1 MHRPLSRRKILDGR
15 AVARYVRRPLP
26 LRAFDARRAAL
37 LSDKAL
43 ALRKGRHDV
52 KTYLPENETPP
63 PSQIGATLE
72 ALAATIAARRD
83 AGDESYTHRLLA
95 GSPDDVLKKVME
107 ESGEVALAAKDVESW
122 ATSSLA
128 ATLAVGGG
136 ATWTRR
142 TFRWS
147 CRPSTHP
154 AVDHLRY
161 EAADVVYHLLVVL
174 ERYGIDLDEF
184 AAELND
190 PDDRGRASSRWR
202 PAVRRTRAAGQVVR
216 RFALRREPPLACR
229 TYGRKDNNGTTCSG
243 PTAVRGVANT
253 QLTCDLAFK
262 LGQAA
267 VAFQG
272 KTILIGKD
280 TRLSGDMLESAVA
293 AGIMSMGGTALLA
306 GIIPT
311 PAIALL
317 VRELHCDGG
326 IVISASHNPPEYN
339 GIKLFD
345 APGLQ
350 AARCGGGRDRG
361 VRGSA
366 AARRPTSLPA
376 GDAVGVALPVEEAC
390 ELYIAH
396 AVSTVADEGI
406 DLAGLKVALDVGHGA
421 SCMTSAEAL
430 RRLGAD
436 VTVIN
441 EDFDGTDINV
451 QCGSTHLGPV
461 RDLVAEI
468 GADVGIAHDGDAD
481 RVMLVD
487 AHGNEI
493 DGDVVEA
500 VCAIDLKERG
510 LVARQHGRVHGHV
523 QPGPLRTRCAMRASS
538 SSRRRW
544 ATATCWRP
552 CARAASSWAASR
564 AAT

>member
-1 MHRPLSRRKILDGR
+1 MARLFGTDG
-15 AVARYVRRPLP
+15 
-26 LRAFDARRAAL
+26 
-37 LSDKAL
+37 
-43 ALRKGRHDV
+43 
-52 KTYLPENETPP
+52 
-63 PSQIGATLE
+63 
-72 ALAATIAARRD
+72 
-83 AGDESYTHRLLA
+83 
-95 GSPDDVLKKVME
+95 
-107 ESGEVALAAKDVESW
+107 
-122 ATSSLA
+122 
-128 ATLAVGGG
+128 
-136 ATWTRR
+136 
-142 TFRWS
+142 
-147 CRPSTHP
+147 
-154 AVDHLRY
+154 
-161 EAADVVYHLLVVL
+161 
-174 ERYGIDLDEF
+174 
-184 AAELND
+184 
-190 PDDRGRASSRWR
+190 
-202 PAVRRTRAAGQVVR
+202 
-216 RFALRREPPLACR
+216 
-229 TYGRKDNNGTTCSG
+229 
-243 PTAVRGVANT
+243 VRGVANT

-345 APGLQ
+345 AQGFKLPD
-350 AARCGGGRDRG
+350 AVEDEIEAFVARGG
-361 VRGSA
+361 A
-366 AARRPTSLPA
+366 AADELPA
-376 GDAVGVALPVEEAC
+376 GDAVGVALPVDDAC

-396 AVSTVADEGI
+396 AVVTVADEGI
-406 DLAGLKVALDVGHGA
+406 DLSGLKVALDVGHGA

-436 VTVIN
+436 VTVVN

-461 RDLVAEI
+461 CDLVAEI

-510 LVARQHGRVHGHV
+510 LLAGNTAVSTVMCNLGLAHALRDAGIELVQTKVGDRYVLEAMREGGFVLGGEQSGHMIFLEHNSTGDGLVTALQFLAACKRAGKSIADAAAVMTRFPQTLVNVHVKDKHAVDGNAAVAAAVEAAEAELGDSGRVL
-523 QPGPLRTRCAMRASS
+523 LRPSGTEPVVRVMVE
-538 SSRRRW
+538 
-544 ATATCWRP
+544 
-552 CARAASSWAASR
+552 AASAEEADRHAHAIAAVVER
-564 AAT
+564 EV

>member
-1 MHRPLSRRKILDGR
+1 MARLFGTDG
-15 AVARYVRRPLP
+15 
-26 LRAFDARRAAL
+26 
-37 LSDKAL
+37 
-43 ALRKGRHDV
+43 
-52 KTYLPENETPP
+52 
-63 PSQIGATLE
+63 
-72 ALAATIAARRD
+72 
-83 AGDESYTHRLLA
+83 
-95 GSPDDVLKKVME
+95 
-107 ESGEVALAAKDVESW
+107 
-122 ATSSLA
+122 
-128 ATLAVGGG
+128 
-136 ATWTRR
+136 
-142 TFRWS
+142 
-147 CRPSTHP
+147 
-154 AVDHLRY
+154 
-161 EAADVVYHLLVVL
+161 
-174 ERYGIDLDEF
+174 
-184 AAELND
+184 
-190 PDDRGRASSRWR
+190 
-202 PAVRRTRAAGQVVR
+202 
-216 RFALRREPPLACR
+216 
-229 TYGRKDNNGTTCSG
+229 
-243 PTAVRGVANT
+243 VRGVANT

-345 APGLQ
+345 ARGFKLPDAVEDEIEAFVTRGG
-350 AARCGGGRDRG
+350 AAVDE
-361 VRGSA
+361 
-366 AARRPTSLPA
+366 LPA
-376 GDAVGVALPVEEAC
+376 GDAVGVALPVDDAC

-406 DLAGLKVALDVGHGA
+406 DFSGLKVALDVGHGA
-421 SCMTSAEAL
+421 SCMTSPEAL

-436 VTVIN
+436 VVVIN

-451 QCGSTHLGPV
+451 RCGSTHLGPV
-461 RDLVAEI
+461 RDLVAEV

-487 AHGNEI
+487 AAGNEI

-510 LVARQHGRVHGHV
+510 LLAGNTAVSTVMCNLGLSHAMRDAGIELVQTKVGDRYVLEAMREGGFVIGGEQSGHMIFLEHNSTGDGLVTALQFLAACKRAGKSIADAAAVMTRFPQTLINVQVNDKHALEGNAAVEAAVAAAEAELGEDGRV
-523 QPGPLRTRCAMRASS
+523 LI
-538 SSRRRW
+538 
-544 ATATCWRP
+544 RP
-552 CARAASSWAASR
+552 SGTEPVVRVMVEAASAADADR
-564 AAT
+564 HAQAIAAVVEREV